1 MYSICKIQ
9 TPTVPSLK
17 GTLAKPA
24 KPTLNPNFAKEP
36 FSPSRSNTGQRDSA
50 AKTNRFDNEPK
61 NGQLVTRGHTQYG
74 GYSVIQRLW
83 LVSAFLHLDS
93 EVASKSRTA
102 HTAIRYRKDDAK
114 ARASCADGKKLKQ
127 FWV

>member
-102 HTAIRYRKDDAK
+102 HTAIRCVA
-114 ARASCADGKKLKQ
+114 
-127 FWV
+127 F